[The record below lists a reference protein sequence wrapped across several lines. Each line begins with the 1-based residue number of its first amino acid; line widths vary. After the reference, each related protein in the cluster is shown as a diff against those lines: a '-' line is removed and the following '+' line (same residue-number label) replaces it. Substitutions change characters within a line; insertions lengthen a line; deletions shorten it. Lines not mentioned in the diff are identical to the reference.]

1 MTKADTARK
10 AGSRE
15 AASAQGKDK
24 MPAPRQERASEMEAL
39 NAKSVMER
47 LGGAH
52 ATGMQA
58 RVREMS
64 VAISTKT

>member
-1 MTKADTARK
+1 
-10 AGSRE
+10 
-15 AASAQGKDK
+15 

-39 NAKSVMER
+39 NAKSVTCMSVMER
-47 LGGAH
+47 FGGCTCHRACR
-52 ATGMQA
+52 A

>member
-1 MTKADTARK
+1 
-10 AGSRE
+10 
-15 AASAQGKDK
+15 

-39 NAKSVMER
+39 NAKSVTCMSVMER

-52 ATGMQA
+52 ATRGMQA

>member
-1 MTKADTARK
+1 
-10 AGSRE
+10 
-15 AASAQGKDK
+15 

-39 NAKSVMER
+39 NAKSVTCLSVMER

>member
-1 MTKADTARK
+1 
-10 AGSRE
+10 
-15 AASAQGKDK
+15 

-39 NAKSVMER
+39 NAKSVTCISVMER

-52 ATGMQA
+52 VRMQA